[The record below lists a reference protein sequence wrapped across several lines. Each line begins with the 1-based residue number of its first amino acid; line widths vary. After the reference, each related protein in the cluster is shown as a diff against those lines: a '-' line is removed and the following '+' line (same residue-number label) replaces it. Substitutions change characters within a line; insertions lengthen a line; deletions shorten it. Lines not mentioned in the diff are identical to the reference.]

1 MFSKQW
7 RYAVLLTLGLTACA
21 AADDVDTVKQALQ
34 KHMPGRE
41 IVSVR
46 PSPVT
51 GVYEVVLKG
60 RRIVYSDAKGDYV
73 FFGDLVDMK
82 ARKSLTEARTDELS
96 RVDFKSIPLNLAFK
110 EVRGDGSRSLVI
122 FTDPD
127 CPYCMKLEHES
138 LNGLDN
144 VTIHRF
150 LMPLDGLHPDA
161 ARKSSLIWCDA
172 NPLKAWQKFVQTAT
186 LPSNSGKCETP
197 LKSVAALAEQF
208 GITGTPALIF
218 ADGQLVPGAIG
229 KAQIEARFKELAA
242 GKAK

>member
-1 MFSKQW
+1 MISKQW
-7 RYAVLLTLGLTACA
+7 RLAVLLSLGLTACA
-21 AADDVDTVKQALQ
+21 AADEADTVKQALQ

-41 IVSVR
+41 VVSVR
-46 PSPVT
+46 PSPVA

-60 RRIVYSDAKGDYV
+60 RRIVYSDAKGDFV

-82 ARKSLTEARTDELS
+82 ARKSITEARTDELS

-110 EVRGDGSRSLVI
+110 EVRGNGSRTLAI

-127 CPYCMKLEHES
+127 CPYCMKLEHEG
-138 LNGLDN
+138 LKGLDN
-144 VTIHRF
+144 VTLYRF

-161 ARKSSLIWCDA
+161 ARKAALIWCDA
-172 NPLKAWQKFVQTAT
+172 NPNQAWQKFVQTAS
-186 LPSNSGKCETP
+186 LPNNSGKCDSP
-197 LKSVAALAEQF
+197 LKAVADLAEQF

-229 KAQIEARFKELAA
+229 KAQIEARFQELAA
-242 GKAK
+242 TKTK